1 MIHDPERSSE
11 RPRPP
16 KDEDENDR
24 DTNACEVD
32 GERGGADDGRDTD
45 RDDGRDTDRDDGDAD
60 ESRPERLTAWL
71 RLVRA
76 VLLVIVATTRL
87 IRSL

>member
-45 RDDGRDTDRDDGDAD
+45 RDDGDAD